1 MSEALSFAELDEQ
14 HVELLP
20 GRTVLSLLSL
30 SRGPGGTNG
39 HNGSSHNGI
48 GLGSGTNT
56 NIGGTQINIAGK
68 GIGGAGGSAY

>member
-1 MSEALSFAELDEQ
+1 MSDALSFAELDEQ

-30 SRGPGGTNG
+30 SRGGGTSG

-48 GLGSGTNT
+48 SVTFGNT
-56 NIGGTQINIAGK
+56 SVGPGQTNIAGR
-68 GIGGAGGSAY
+68 GIGGLGGSG